1 MKTVT
6 IVLPTTPPSSSTS
19 PASSSSSTTFRLA
32 LLEGTEPA
40 ALLHAVSARCGY
52 HTTTGSDE
60 TTDTF
65 YFTLDPPPP
74 SPVSSSSAEDNTEE
88 DQEKDEE
95 EEDPLVIPLSTNL
108 PDGMTLYVRRV
119 CGGTAR
125 ASAAP
130 TTTTG
135 AAAPGQ
141 QNQRTPTEAEL
152 ETFFQT
158 ATEGGEDEEEK
169 EEHEQ
174 RAGATTTTTTAPI
187 PVPVPASTGA
197 AATPPHGTV
206 RLEEIRRDSGMIYAP
221 EERLDEEEDDEE
233 DDNDDANHSERFDH
247 PNHSPST
254 ALVYKQRRASKQ
266 AKAIHGSVKKFQR
279 ELTDINAKSRPIRAR
294 LKEKLRIVKTLPS
307 PFRTGSTT
315 TTKDSSKNRGEK
327 AIGQIL
333 AYNMLGT
340 DLANERT
347 LLAWVR
353 TILATIRTIF
363 AYQKLFPGD
372 GIPRTDDPTLFA
384 ASLMIATLLLM
395 MSVYASHR
403 YYSVLTMLRSEDKQE
418 TYEKWTLWPMIG
430 VAVSLSFLTGI
441 ATYADTWW

>member
-1 MKTVT
+1 MGAVEVLKTVKVVET
-6 IVLPTTPPSSSTS
+6 KD
-19 PASSSSSTTFRLA
+19 
-32 LLEGTEPA
+32 G
-40 ALLHAVSARCGY
+40 SAK
-52 HTTTGSDE
+52 
-60 TTDTF
+60 
-65 YFTLDPPPP
+65 YFSGDK
-74 SPVSSSSAEDNTEE
+74 A
-88 DQEKDEE
+88 
-95 EEDPLVIPLSTNL
+95 LSTKQVESL
-108 PDGMTLYVRRV
+108 KTLV
-119 CGGTAR
+119 
-125 ASAAP
+125 AAA
-130 TTTTG
+130 TKSG
-135 AAAPGQ
+135 IIAAAPSQ

-158 ATEGGEDEEEK
+158 ATERGGEDEN

-174 RAGATTTTTTAPI
+174 REGTMTMTAPI

-197 AATPPHGTV
+197 AATPPQHGTV
-206 RLEEIRRDSGMIYAP
+206 LLEEIPRDSGMIYAP
-221 EERLDEEEDDEE
+221 EERLDEEDDNDEDD
-233 DDNDDANHSERFDH
+233 DDANHSERFDH

-254 ALVYKQRRASKQ
+254 ALVYKQRRASKK
-266 AKAIHGSVKKFQR
+266 AKAIHGTVKKFQR

-294 LKEKLRIVKTLPS
+294 LKEKLKIIKTLPS
-307 PFRTGSTT
+307 PFRNSGDGTT
-315 TTKDSSKNRGEK
+315 SSKNRGEK

-372 GIPRTDDPTLFA
+372 GIPRTDDPTLLA